1 MKTLHEQ
8 EIRQH
13 IAEKIRELSY
23 MTLPNGQTV
32 IRTHLPVEEV
42 IEVVLIK

>member
-1 MKTLHEQ
+1 MDTLHEQ

-23 MTLPNGQTV
+23 MTLSNGQTV
-32 IRTHLPVEEV
+32 IRTHLSIEEA
-42 IEVVLIK
+42 IEAVLIK